1 MDYAKA
7 LKVLAEKLG
16 THKIMAL
23 AASVEDHVTVR
34 NVSCIFYD
42 EKIYFKTDK
51 NFRKTKLMLA
61 NPNVA
66 LCTGGV
72 QVEGKAQNLGIL
84 AQQPDQRFAELYEK
98 FWATSYNAYPHKE
111 SEILIEVDPRF
122 VEVWDQRENNYGFQ
136 ILIDLDKKTAEQVDY
151 D

>member
-1 MDYAKA
+1 MDYNEAVK
-7 LKVLAEKLG
+7 KYNKKLG

-23 AASVEDHVTVR
+23 AASEDDLVTVR

-51 NFRKTKLMLA
+51 DFRKTKQLLA

-66 LCTGGV
+66 LCHDGT
-72 QVEGKAQNLGIL
+72 QVEGVARNRGLV
-84 AQQPDQRFAELYEK
+84 AEQPDQKFAELYQK
-98 FWATSYNAYPHKE
+98 YWATSYNAYAHKD
-111 SEILIEVDPRF
+111 SEILIEVSPGF
-122 VEVWDQRENNYGFQ
+122 VEIWDQRENNYGFQ
-136 ILIDLDKKTAEQVDY
+136 ILIDMNAKTAVELDY